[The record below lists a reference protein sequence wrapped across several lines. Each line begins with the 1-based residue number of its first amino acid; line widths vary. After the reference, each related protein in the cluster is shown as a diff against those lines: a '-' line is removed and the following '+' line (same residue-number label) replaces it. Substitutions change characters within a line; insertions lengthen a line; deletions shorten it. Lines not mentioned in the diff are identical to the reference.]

1 MLNSRTLGQTFSD
14 LLTRIGG
21 FEPAP
26 HIAVAVSGGSD
37 SMALCLL
44 ADDWARRRSGRVTG
58 LIVDHGLRAE
68 SEQEARRVADWL
80 ARREVSTT
88 LLRWRGKKPTKN
100 VQAEARR
107 ARYALLT
114 GWCRAAGVLHLLL
127 AHHRED
133 QGETFL
139 LRLGRG
145 SGSSGLAAM
154 AEVMETADVRILRP
168 LLGISKIDLRQFL
181 GERDQ
186 PWIEDPTNRC
196 FARGKLR
203 TSLAAIENGDVTL
216 KRAAQAASAIGATR
230 SVVDSL
236 VADFLS
242 RSMTIHGA
250 GFCLL
255 DTDAWRRSEDEIRA
269 RALIRVLGCVG
280 GGDYPPRR
288 SRLERLLTLISSQTR
303 FPGRTLA
310 GCRLVP
316 LGPAILVCRE
326 IRAIQE
332 SVSLLPGQST
342 LWDRRF
348 VIHLRRWPTAGSPK
362 VRHLGLD
369 GWRQIV
375 AIRPDLRAT
384 AIPFPARG
392 ALPALWDLD
401 GVAVTPHLG
410 FLRPDLL
417 AEGSAATAAV
427 FRPARSL
434 APAPFAPPRPVMGPE
449 ELDTQIKATPNVN
462 D

>member
-1 MLNSRTLGQTFSD
+1 MLNSRTFGQTFCD
-14 LLTRIGG
+14 RLTRIGG
-21 FEPAP
+21 FEPEP
-26 HIAVAVSGGSD
+26 HVAVAVSGGAD

-44 ADDWARRRSGRVTG
+44 TVDWARHRAGQVTA

-68 SEQEARRVADWL
+68 SEREARRVAEWL
-80 ARREVSTT
+80 ARREIATT
-88 LLRWRGKKPTKN
+88 LLRWRGKKPTQN
-100 VQAEARR
+100 VEAEARR

-154 AEVMETADVRILRP
+154 AEVMEIADVRILRP
-168 LLGISKIDLRQFL
+168 LLGISKTHLRQYL
-181 GERDQ
+181 GERGQ
-186 PWIEDPTNRC
+186 PWIEDPSNRC
-196 FARGKLR
+196 SARGRLR
-203 TSLAAIENGDVTL
+203 SSFAVIENGDTTL
-216 KRAAQAASAIGATR
+216 TRAAQAASAMGTTR
-230 SVVDSL
+230 SMIDTL
-236 VADFLS
+236 VANFLS
-242 RSMTIHGA
+242 QSVTIHSA

-255 DTDAWRRSEDEIRA
+255 NADVWRRSKDEIRA

-280 GGDYPPRR
+280 GGEYSPRR
-288 SRLERLLTLISSQTR
+288 SRLERLLTSISSQDP

-316 LGPAILVCRE
+316 LGPTILVCRE
-326 IRAIQE
+326 TRGTRD
-332 SVSLLPGQST
+332 SVTIFPGQSIH
-342 LWDRRF
+342 WDRRF
-348 VIHLRRWPTAGSPK
+348 VIHLRRWPTTGLPK
-362 VRHLGLD
+362 VRHLGSD

-375 AIRPDLRAT
+375 AARENLRAK
-384 AIPFPARG
+384 AIPFPARV

-401 GVAVTPHLG
+401 GVAVVPHLK

-417 AEGSAATAAV
+417 AKGSAAIEAV
-427 FRPARSL
+427 FRPARPL
-434 APAPFAPPRPVMGPE
+434 APAPFAPPCHVMGTE
-449 ELDTQIKATPNVN
+449 ELKTQIKTTPNVN